1 MTSATTVLLVDD
13 HPVFRSGLAVL
24 LEAAGLNVVAQTS
37 SGIAAAHLA
46 RDHSPDVTIMD
57 LGLPD
62 LDGARATERVLAA
75 NPATR
80 VLVVTMY
87 DDDSMVARA
96 LAAGAH
102 GYVLKDAP
110 GTEIIKAVELV
121 AAGATVIGS
130 GMADRA
136 NAMLV
141 SGALRSVAVPARDF
155 PQLSERERQVLGLLS
170 KGLSNVVIAERLGVS
185 GKTVANYVSTI
196 LARLNL
202 PDRDAARRLH
212 KPDAGHG

>member
-24 LEAAGLNVVAQTS
+24 LEAAGLSVIAQTS
-37 SGIAAAHLA
+37 SGLDAAQLA

-62 LDGARATERVLAA
+62 LDGVRATERVLAA
-75 NPATR
+75 NPATK

-87 DDDSMVARA
+87 DDDSMVAQA

-110 GTEIIKAVELV
+110 GAEIIKAVELI
-121 AAGATVIGS
+121 AAGATVMGS
-130 GMADRA
+130 GIADRA

-141 SGALRSVAVPARDF
+141 SGALRSVAVPSRDF
-155 PQLSERERQVLGLLS
+155 PHLSERERQVLGLLS
-170 KGLSNVVIAERLGVS
+170 KGLSNAVIAERLGVS

-196 LARLNL
+196 LTRLNL
-202 PDRDAARRLH
+202 PDRDAARRIH
-212 KPDAGHG
+212 KPDGGHS